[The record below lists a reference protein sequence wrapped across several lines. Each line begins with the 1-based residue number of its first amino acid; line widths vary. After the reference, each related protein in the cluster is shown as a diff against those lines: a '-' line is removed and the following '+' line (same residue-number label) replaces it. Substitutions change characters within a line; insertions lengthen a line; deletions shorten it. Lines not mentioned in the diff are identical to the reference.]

1 MPVKSIEDLIDLHV
15 SSEKDM
21 GIDDKKAT
29 ELFRQYGKRLYNTAL
44 RITLSSSEAE
54 EIMQETLIRFLTGS
68 WRPDDEWAWLR
79 RMCINRSIDFLRREK
94 RFVNIDDAFAS
105 AEPALADD
113 NEEVWSGLD
122 GKVFPMVMD
131 LLKAMPD
138 GYRTILTLKLIED
151 IDYKEI
157 ASMLG
162 ISESSVRSQYLRGR
176 RKLAERLREKLK
188 VNDYE

>member
-1 MPVKSIEDLIDLHV
+1 
-15 SSEKDM
+15 M

-68 WRPDDEWAWLR
+68 RRPDDEWAWLR

-105 AEPALADD
+105 AEPVLADD
-113 NEEVWSGLD
+113 NEDVWSGLD

-176 RKLAERLREKLK
+176 RKLAEKLKEKLK
-188 VNDYE
+188 VYVYE

>member
-1 MPVKSIEDLIDLHV
+1 
-15 SSEKDM
+15 M

-94 RFVNIDDAFAS
+94 LFVNIDDAFAS
-105 AEPALADD
+105 AEPVLADD

>member
-1 MPVKSIEDLIDLHV
+1 
-15 SSEKDM
+15 M

-68 WRPDDEWAWLR
+68 RRPDDEWAWLR

-105 AEPALADD
+105 AEPVLADV
-113 NEEVWSGLD
+113 NEDVWSGLD

-138 GYRTILTLKLIED
+138 GYRTILILKLIED

-157 ASMLG
+157 ASMLR

-176 RKLAERLREKLK
+176 RKLAEKLKEKLK
-188 VNDYE
+188 INDYE

>member
-1 MPVKSIEDLIDLHV
+1 
-15 SSEKDM
+15 M

-29 ELFRQYGKRLYNTAL
+29 ELFRQYGKRLYNTAF

-54 EIMQETLIRFLTGS
+54 EIMQETLIRFLTGGR
-68 WRPDDEWAWLR
+68 RPDDEWARLR

-105 AEPALADD
+105 AEPVLADD

>member
-1 MPVKSIEDLIDLHV
+1 
-15 SSEKDM
+15 M

-105 AEPALADD
+105 AEPVLADD

-122 GKVFPMVMD
+122 GKVFTMVTD

-176 RKLAERLREKLK
+176 RKLAERLRDKLK

>member
-1 MPVKSIEDLIDLHV
+1 
-15 SSEKDM
+15 M

-68 WRPDDEWAWLR
+68 RRPDDEWAWLR

-105 AEPALADD
+105 AEPVLADV
-113 NEEVWSGLD
+113 NEDVWSELD

-138 GYRTILTLKLIED
+138 GYRTILTLKFIED

-176 RKLAERLREKLK
+176 RKLAEKLKEKLK

>member
-1 MPVKSIEDLIDLHV
+1 
-15 SSEKDM
+15 M

-105 AEPALADD
+105 AEPVLADD

-138 GYRTILTLKLIED
+138 GYRTILTLRLIED

>member
-1 MPVKSIEDLIDLHV
+1 
-15 SSEKDM
+15 M

-79 RMCINRSIDFLRREK
+79 RMCINRSIDFLRRKK

>member
-1 MPVKSIEDLIDLHV
+1 
-15 SSEKDM
+15 M

-54 EIMQETLIRFLTGS
+54 EIMQETLIRFLTGGR
-68 WRPDDEWAWLR
+68 RPYDEWAWLR

-105 AEPALADD
+105 AEPVLADD

-138 GYRTILTLKLIED
+138 GYRTILTLKLTED

-176 RKLAERLREKLK
+176 RKLAEKLKEKLK

>member
-1 MPVKSIEDLIDLHV
+1 MTKKRRNCSGNTVKGCTIRPCASHCHQARR
-15 SSEKDM
+15 
-21 GIDDKKAT
+21 KKSC
-29 ELFRQYGKRLYNTAL
+29 R
-44 RITLSSSEAE
+44 
-54 EIMQETLIRFLTGS
+54 
-68 WRPDDEWAWLR
+68 RPDDEWAWLR

-105 AEPALADD
+105 AEPVLADD

>member
-1 MPVKSIEDLIDLHV
+1 
-15 SSEKDM
+15 M

-54 EIMQETLIRFLTGS
+54 EIMQETLIRFITGD

-105 AEPALADD
+105 AEPVLADD

-138 GYRTILTLKLIED
+138 GYRTILTLKLIEN

>member
-1 MPVKSIEDLIDLHV
+1 
-15 SSEKDM
+15 M

-54 EIMQETLIRFLTGS
+54 EIMQETLIRFLTGGR
-68 WRPDDEWAWLR
+68 RPGDVWAWLR

-105 AEPALADD
+105 AEPVLADD
-113 NEEVWSGLD
+113 NEDVWSGLD

-176 RKLAERLREKLK
+176 RKLAEKLKEKLK

>member
-1 MPVKSIEDLIDLHV
+1 
-15 SSEKDM
+15 M

-176 RKLAERLREKLK
+176 RKLAERLRGKLK

>member
-1 MPVKSIEDLIDLHV
+1 
-15 SSEKDM
+15 M

-54 EIMQETLIRFLTGS
+54 KIMQETLIRFLTGS

-105 AEPALADD
+105 AEPVLADD

-138 GYRTILTLKLIED
+138 GYRTILTLRLIEN

>member
-1 MPVKSIEDLIDLHV
+1 
-15 SSEKDM
+15 M

-54 EIMQETLIRFLTGS
+54 EIMQVTLIRFITGDR
-68 WRPDDEWAWLR
+68 RPDDEWAWLR

-105 AEPALADD
+105 AEPVLADD

-138 GYRTILTLKLIED
+138 GYRTILTLKLVED

-157 ASMLG
+157 APMLG